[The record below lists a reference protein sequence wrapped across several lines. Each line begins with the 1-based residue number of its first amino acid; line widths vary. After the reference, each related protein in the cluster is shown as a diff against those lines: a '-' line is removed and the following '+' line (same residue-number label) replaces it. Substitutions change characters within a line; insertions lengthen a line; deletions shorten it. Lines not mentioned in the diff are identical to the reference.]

1 MVMSGFSQLELE
13 KRLAQLKDTAD
24 SIQTL
29 SAWCLKHKHQHRR
42 IVNSWLKILKRAKV
56 QQRLPLFYLANDVI
70 QYSKRKNLEFVP
82 SFQTV
87 LEGAMPLVRDEKLR
101 PAITRILNIWDERGV
116 FEPAFTST
124 LRNVVSNVTKA
135 DTKENAQILSDFRT
149 SDLINHVR
157 QVETSEKETDQLLKA
172 INDGEFH
179 VSDTALDELRNNIKS
194 RSQSNLF
201 VSELEEGVRAV
212 ERYVSALDREIQQRA
227 ELIEQL
233 ERSEIFYET
242 QRTDAKVV
250 AVAYK
255 NFSKRVRDVRRKLE
269 ELVPEL
275 PDVSPVP
282 SPDMNAPSPTNSD
295 DGLQLPDDAAAA
307 DSSGPDPRSEIER
320 LLGSWTGGGS
330 GALSSTDPPT
340 VVAEDGAEFP
350 AASSGSFLGMGSS
363 FPANLAAELLGRSAD
378 TPPPVPPPPPPQLS
392 EQSAIAVV
400 TGVQQ
405 GGTFSSQ
412 NTPLADDNDFDEDT
426 YESGASGGGGAASQ
440 PLSDLMRLIGRQ
452 LQPPP
457 AAAPAAAA
465 AAHIPGLDLTRPP
478 PALPD
483 VSQPPPPV
491 GAELWPSRPPP
502 ALHADHPWQEDA
514 VDAPCSPPPFEKGN
528 SAYNSQIDLPPA
540 FKAVDEARLPFSA
553 DTDHRVLPTVPPPAP
568 APVPPPADLDL
579 RQPPPVP
586 VPAPVTA
593 PPTAAASTSSDHGA
607 WDKSVDDFISQVT
620 EDRDYRRR
628 ADADYRPPPTDL
640 PAGDDHDSHDM
651 DISDGEREG
660 AAGRRASGSG
670 TPGRAARR
678 HSSGT
683 PGRGERARPAADSP
697 PPASVSPLPSGDEGS
712 RREPELVDLED
723 ELPEVTAG
731 LTESLE
737 AVDDPS
743 VSSWSSSADSPE
755 PAGGGGSGHRSRHR
769 SGEKRKKRHRRD
781 SGGRRRKKERRTSR
795 SQRRE
800 RRSSGDRRRRSRS
813 DDRSE
818 RRKSHSK
825 KHSRDRSRSRDKS
838 RGRDQERGKGK
849 SRDRDRHHSRGK
861 GRSRE
866 RGGRDR
872 SRSRSRSRDRRQSG
886 GGGSFD
892 YSQVGA
898 GAMHRDR
905 AGRRW

>member
-1 MVMSGFSQLELE
+1 MYE
-13 KRLAQLKDTAD
+13 RLLASDV
-24 SIQTL
+24 IP
-29 SAWCLKHKHQHRR
+29 W
-42 IVNSWLKILKRAKV
+42 ILKRRRSREWSHPNLEALKTHIVKTWETKDPANVIKRCKSFCLRVEKVIASIASEGVIETKV

-101 PAITRILNIWDERGV
+101 PAITRILNIWDERGI

-135 DTKENAQILSDFRT
+135 DTKENAQILSDFRGKNAQILHDFRT

-194 RSQSNLF
+194 RSQSKLF

-282 SPDMNAPSPTNSD
+282 SPDVNAPSPTNSD
-295 DGLQLPDDAAAA
+295 DGLQLPDDGMGAG
-307 DSSGPDPRSEIER
+307 DRPGPTR
-320 LLGSWTGGGS
+320 L
-330 GALSSTDPPT
+330 PT

-405 GGTFSSQ
+405 GGTVSSQ

-452 LQPPP
+452 
-457 AAAPAAAA
+457 
-465 AAHIPGLDLTRPP
+465 
-478 PALPD
+478 
-483 VSQPPPPV
+483 PPPPV
-491 GAELWPSRPPP
+491 GAELWPNRPPP

-540 FKAVDEARLPFSA
+540 FKAVDEARLPFST

-593 PPTAAASTSSDHGA
+593 PPTATASTSSDHGA

-660 AAGRRASGSG
+660 AAGRRASGGG

-755 PAGGGGSGHRSRHR
+755 PAGGSSGHRSRHR

-800 RRSSGDRRRRSRS
+800 RRSS
-813 DDRSE
+813 
-818 RRKSHSK
+818 
-825 KHSRDRSRSRDKS
+825 
-838 RGRDQERGKGK
+838 
-849 SRDRDRHHSRGK
+849 
-861 GRSRE
+861 
-866 RGGRDR
+866 
-872 SRSRSRSRDRRQSG
+872 
-886 GGGSFD
+886 
-892 YSQVGA
+892 
-898 GAMHRDR
+898 
-905 AGRRW
+905 